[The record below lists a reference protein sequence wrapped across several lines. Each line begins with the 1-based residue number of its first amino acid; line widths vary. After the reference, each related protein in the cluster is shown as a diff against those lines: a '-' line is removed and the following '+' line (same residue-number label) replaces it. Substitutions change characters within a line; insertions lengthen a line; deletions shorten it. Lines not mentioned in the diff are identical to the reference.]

1 MTISIAL
8 PKVNPELVSKFHLC
22 VILNLTDNW
31 YHPMFLGPP
40 LPLGKGNVDPVV
52 SRLIEGRSIKLKVIN
67 VR

>member
-40 LPLGKGNVDPVV
+40 LPLGNG
-52 SRLIEGRSIKLKVIN
+52 
-67 VR
+67 